1 MNNTIFPRLME
12 RFLNYLDETTIN
24 VKDQLTGDTVLHYA
38 VANCDSSIIEMI
50 LGKGADVMIE
60 NNR

>member
-1 MNNTIFPRLME
+1 ME